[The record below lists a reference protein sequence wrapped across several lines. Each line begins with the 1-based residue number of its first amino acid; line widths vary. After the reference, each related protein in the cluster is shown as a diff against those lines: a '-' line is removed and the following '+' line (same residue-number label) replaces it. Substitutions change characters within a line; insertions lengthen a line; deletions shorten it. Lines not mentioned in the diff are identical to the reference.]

1 MPLTPQ
7 PLEHLQKLAIVGN
20 KVERNK
26 PEGGKIM
33 KKMIFFIL
41 TMILFVS
48 VSVHPSSAQS
58 TYPKEAEE
66 WLKRSELGP
75 FEPKTYDEKQLYEK
89 AKLEKEVAIYSYSS
103 RVHQFGKTFEQQY
116 PGIKVNGFDM
126 DSTEIV
132 TKVLAE
138 QKAKNFVADVIFLKD
153 PSTVLYEL
161 MEKGLAFT
169 YVPADLRSVIPARYQ
184 KPFLVHHVSLD
195 VLVYNTE
202 VNKQSP
208 IQSLWDLTKPEWKS
222 RVLFPD
228 PVKMPE
234 FTEVLATLVQHS
246 DEMAREHQK
255 VFDKPIQLSKGSKN
269 AGYEWILR
277 ILKNDAVIAGSTND
291 VSNAVGQPGQQKPPI
306 GITAF
311 SRMRDKEKN
320 PKLAFDVAYDIQ
332 PVMGVATEVV
342 IAVINQAKHPH
353 AAKLLIRWMM
363 GDEKGGQGYQPYF
376 VLGDVPVRTD
386 QLAPKGSK
394 TLQQLNVWIADPK
407 YVWDHGQEIRDFWL
421 GNLK

>member
-1 MPLTPQ
+1 MM
-7 PLEHLQKLAIVGN
+7 
-20 KVERNK
+20 
-26 PEGGKIM
+26 M
-33 KKMIFFIL
+33 KKTLSL
-41 TMILFVS
+41 TLMMILFLFILVN
-48 VSVHPSSAQS
+48 PSWGQS
-58 TYPKEAEE
+58 MSSKETEE
-66 WLKRSELGP
+66 WLSKSELGRY
-75 FEPKTYDEKQLYEK
+75 EPKVYDEKHLYEK
-89 AKLEKEVAIYSYSS
+89 AKLEKEVNIYSYSS

-132 TKVLAE
+132 TKILAE
-138 QKAKNFVADVIFLKD
+138 QKAGNFVADVIFLKD

-161 MEKGLAFT
+161 MEKGYAFT

-208 IQSLWDLTKPEWKS
+208 VQSLWDLTKPEWKS

-228 PVKMPE
+228 PIKMPE

-246 DEMAREHQK
+246 DEMAKEHQK
-255 VFDKPIQLSKGSKN
+255 VFGKPIQLSKGSKS
-269 AGYEWILR
+269 AGYEWVLR
-277 ILKNDAVIAGSTND
+277 ILKNDVVIAGSTND

-311 SRMRDKEKN
+311 SRLRDKEKN
-320 PKLAFDVAYDIQ
+320 PKLVFDVTYDIQ

-342 IAVINQAKHPH
+342 IAIINWAKHPN

-363 GDEKGGQGYQPYF
+363 GDEKGGQGYKPYF

-386 QLAPKGSK
+386 QPAPKGSK
-394 TLQQLNVWIADPK
+394 TLQQLNVWIADPR

>member
-1 MPLTPQ
+1 MM
-7 PLEHLQKLAIVGN
+7 
-20 KVERNK
+20 
-26 PEGGKIM
+26 M
-33 KKMIFFIL
+33 KKTLSL
-41 TMILFVS
+41 TLMMILFLFILVN
-48 VSVHPSSAQS
+48 PSWGQS
-58 TYPKEAEE
+58 MSSKETEE
-66 WLKRSELGP
+66 WLSKSELGRY
-75 FEPKTYDEKQLYEK
+75 EPKVYNEKQIYEK
-89 AKLEKEVAIYSYSS
+89 ARLEKEVNIYSYSS

-132 TKVLAE
+132 TKILAE
-138 QKAKNFVADVIFLKD
+138 QKAGNFLADIIFLKD
-153 PSTVLYEL
+153 PSTILYEL
-161 MEKGLAFT
+161 MEKGYAFT

-195 VLVYNTE
+195 VLFYNTE

-208 IQSLWDLTKPEWKS
+208 VQSLWDLAKPEWKS

-228 PVKMPE
+228 PIKMPE

-246 DEMAREHQK
+246 DEMAKEHQK
-255 VFDKPIQLSKGSKN
+255 VFGKPIQLSKGSKS
-269 AGYEWILR
+269 AGYEWVLR

-311 SRMRDKEKN
+311 SRLRDKEKN
-320 PKLAFDVAYDIQ
+320 PKLIFDLAYDIQ

-342 IAVINQAKHPH
+342 IAVINQAKHPN

-363 GDEKGGQGYQPYF
+363 GDEKGGQGYKPYF
-376 VLGDVPVRTD
+376 VLGDLPVRTD
-386 QLAPKGSK
+386 QPAPKGSK
-394 TLQQLNVWIADPK
+394 TLQQLNVWIADPR

>member
-1 MPLTPQ
+1 
-7 PLEHLQKLAIVGN
+7 
-20 KVERNK
+20 
-26 PEGGKIM
+26 M
-33 KKMIFFIL
+33 KKMIFFIF

-58 TYPKEAEE
+58 TYPKETEE
-66 WLKRSELGP
+66 WLRKSELGP

-138 QKAKNFVADVIFLKD
+138 QKAGNFVADVIFLKD
-153 PSTVLYEL
+153 PSTVLHEL
-161 MEKGLAFT
+161 LEKGLAFT
-169 YVPADLRSVIPARYQ
+169 YIPPDLKSVMPPRYQ

-234 FTEVLATLVQHS
+234 FTEILATIVQHS
-246 DEMAREHQK
+246 DEMAKEYQK
-255 VFDKPIQLSKGSKN
+255 VFNAPIQLSKGSKN

-342 IAVINQAKHPH
+342 IALINQAKHPH

-363 GDEKGGQGYQPYF
+363 GDEKGGQGYKPYF

-394 TLQQLNVWIADPK
+394 TLQQLNVWIADPR

>member
-1 MPLTPQ
+1 MM
-7 PLEHLQKLAIVGN
+7 
-20 KVERNK
+20 
-26 PEGGKIM
+26 M
-33 KKMIFFIL
+33 KKTLSLTLMVILFLFIL
-41 TMILFVS
+41 VN
-48 VSVHPSSAQS
+48 PSWGQS
-58 TYPKEAEE
+58 MSSKETEE
-66 WLKRSELGP
+66 WLSKSELGRY
-75 FEPKTYDEKQLYEK
+75 EPKVYNEKQIYEK
-89 AKLEKEVAIYSYSS
+89 ARLEKEVNIYSYSS

-138 QKAKNFVADVIFLKD
+138 QKAGNFVADIIFLKD

-161 MEKGLAFT
+161 MEKGYAFT
-169 YVPADLRSVIPARYQ
+169 YVPTDLRPVIPARYQ
-184 KPFLVHHVSLD
+184 KPFLTHHVSLD
-195 VLVYNTE
+195 ILVYNAE

-208 IQSLWDLTKPEWKS
+208 VHTLWDLTKPEWKS

-228 PVKMPE
+228 PIKMPE

-246 DEMAREHQK
+246 DEMAKEYQR
-255 VFDKPIQLSKGSKN
+255 VFGKPIQLSKGSRS

-311 SRMRDKEKN
+311 SRLRDKEKN
-320 PKLAFDVAYDIQ
+320 PKLVFDVAYDIQ

-342 IAVINQAKHPH
+342 IAVINQAKHPN

-363 GDEKGGQGYQPYF
+363 GDEKGGQGYKPYF
-376 VLGDVPVRTD
+376 VLGDLPVRTD
-386 QLAPKGSK
+386 QPAPKGSK
-394 TLQQLNVWIADPK
+394 TLQQLNVWIADPR
-407 YVWDHGQEIRDFWL
+407 YVWDHGQETRDFWL
-421 GNLK
+421 GHLK

>member
-1 MPLTPQ
+1 MM
-7 PLEHLQKLAIVGN
+7 
-20 KVERNK
+20 
-26 PEGGKIM
+26 M
-33 KKMIFFIL
+33 KKTLSL
-41 TMILFVS
+41 TLMMILFLFILVN
-48 VSVHPSSAQS
+48 PSWGQS
-58 TYPKEAEE
+58 MSSKETKE
-66 WLKRSELGP
+66 WLSKSELGRY
-75 FEPKTYDEKQLYEK
+75 EPKVYNEKQIYEK
-89 AKLEKEVAIYSYSS
+89 ARLEKEVNIYSYSS

-132 TKVLAE
+132 TKILAE
-138 QKAKNFVADVIFLKD
+138 QKAGNFVADIIFLKD

-161 MEKGLAFT
+161 MEKGYAFT
-169 YVPADLRSVIPARYQ
+169 YVPADLRSVIPTRYQ

-208 IQSLWDLTKPEWKS
+208 VQSLWDLPKPEWKS

-228 PVKMPE
+228 PIKMPE

-246 DEMAREHQK
+246 DEMAKEHQK
-255 VFDKPIQLSKGSKN
+255 VFGKPIQLSKVSKS
-269 AGYEWILR
+269 AGYEWVLR
-277 ILKNDAVIAGSTND
+277 ILKNDTVIAGSTND

-311 SRMRDKEKN
+311 SRLRDKEKN
-320 PKLAFDVAYDIQ
+320 PKLVFDVAYDIQ

-342 IAVINQAKHPH
+342 IAVINQAKHPN

-363 GDEKGGQGYQPYF
+363 GDEKGGQGYKPYF
-376 VLGDVPVRTD
+376 VLGDLPVRTD
-386 QLAPKGSK
+386 QPAPKGSK
-394 TLQQLNVWIADPK
+394 TLQQLNVWIADPR